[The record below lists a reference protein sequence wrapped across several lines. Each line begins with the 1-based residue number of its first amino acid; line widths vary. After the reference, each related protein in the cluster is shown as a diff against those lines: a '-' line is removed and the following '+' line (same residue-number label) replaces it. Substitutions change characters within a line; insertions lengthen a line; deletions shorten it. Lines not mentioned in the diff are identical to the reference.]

1 MTLEVENSN
10 TIDELKS
17 QIFYNLHVPV
27 EQLRLV
33 YGSKQLLDKL
43 NVGDYNIH
51 KDAIIY
57 VVFRI
62 RGCIQNFV
70 NTSI

>member
-27 EQLRLV
+27 EQLRLESVDV
-33 YGSKQLLDKL
+33 YKILSTPQFEKYSTWRALL
-43 NVGDYNIH
+43 GIE
-51 KDAIIY
+51 
-57 VVFRI
+57 
-62 RGCIQNFV
+62 
-70 NTSI
+70 T